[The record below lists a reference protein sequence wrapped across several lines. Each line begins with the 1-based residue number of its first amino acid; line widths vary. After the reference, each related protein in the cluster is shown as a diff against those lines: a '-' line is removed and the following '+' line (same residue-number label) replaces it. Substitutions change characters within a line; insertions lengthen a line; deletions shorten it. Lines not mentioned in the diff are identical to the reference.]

1 MTLTLGVENKN
12 TDKPLD
18 FTTALH
24 TYIKYYTNY
33 SKDWAPITKIVLRV
47 PDVASASIKGLQG
60 LKFVDKTVE
69 GTPTLEEAREEVS
82 WSACMPA
89 RHIHSIAMSS
99 MS

>member
-24 TYIKYYTNY
+24 TYIKYIYIHQVYIHTYDMNY
-33 SKDWAPITKIVLRV
+33 SKDCAPIKKIVFRV
-47 PDVASASIKGLQG
+47 PEVASASIKGLQG

-82 WSACMPA
+82 WSAY
-89 RHIHSIAMSS
+89 MSYS
-99 MS
+99 